1 MVGSRLKQ
9 SGMFW
14 TVRGANAILA
24 LHAAPTSMDASKTIG
39 TSAARLG
46 RHDINFYVARPCNLR
61 FWEPVEKYIDDLHNQ
76 CRTDYGT
83 QNSIAAWVEFE
94 TLSNAQIHLFSG
106 GRDADPVS

>member
-1 MVGSRLKQ
+1 
-9 SGMFW
+9 MFW

-24 LHAAPTSMDASKTIG
+24 LRCSHLNGRFEDYW

-46 RHDINFYVARPCNLR
+46 RHDIHSYVARPCNLR
-61 FWEPVEKYIDDLHNQ
+61 FWEPVEKYIDDLHNE